1 MTYKPTLPPVTTPN
15 EKPNNRAILQ
25 AKFAVDML
33 SGVTNLKS
41 PDRAVRLGELLES
54 GLFAVDSS
62 GLLVPKGSATA
73 DTSAISSGR
82 NLLINGDFN
91 TYTRGTSSA
100 LASIG
105 GELLGPDRWVY
116 AGFGITGNWGLGTDT
131 TGTLPHSRYFMGFN
145 VATVAA
151 GAAAWVGQ
159 KIERVAPTAG
169 NKVTISFWMRSN
181 VAGKKVGIRMQQVF
195 GTGGSVSPAVD
206 TLGKVITLTTT
217 FQKYT
222 HTYSLPSVAGKSF
235 GSNENDYLYVLFD
248 LCGPVFGSELV
259 GQTGLFE
266 LGEVQVELG
275 SVAHEFDVTPL
286 AQQRENC
293 NRYTEEIIVNRFVG
307 VTFTPN
313 GDSRA
318 VIPFAT
324 RKRVAPVI
332 TPVGF
337 TSINLVGFGRSGE
350 FVNLDSGNLQWQS
363 TVDAA
368 VITGVGNISG
378 ISPSGIV
385 VVWSTTSSIRLIADA
400 EF

>member
-1 MTYKPTLPPVTTPN
+1 MTYDFKPKPIVLPKD
-15 EKPNNRAILQ
+15 KPNNQTALQ
-25 AKFAVDML
+25 TKFAVDEL
-33 SGVTNLKS
+33 TGAAKKAS
-41 PDRAVRLGELLES
+41 PNRAVRLGELLES

-62 GLLVPKGSATA
+62 GLLVPKGSTTA
-73 DTSAISSGR
+73 DTSAISTGR

-91 TYTRGTSSA
+91 TYTRGSSSA
-100 LASIG
+100 LTSIG

-131 TGTLPHSRYFMGFN
+131 TGILPHSRYFMGFN
-145 VATVAA
+145 VAT
-151 GAAAWVGQ
+151 AAADSAAWMGQ

-169 NKVTISFWMRSN
+169 KKVTVSFWMRSS

-195 GTGGSVSPAVD
+195 GTGGTVSPPVD
-206 TLGKVITLTTT
+206 TLGRVITLSTT
-217 FQKYT
+217 FQKFT
-222 HTYSLPSVAGKSF
+222 HTYTLPSVAGKLF

-248 LCGPVFGSELV
+248 LSGTAFGAELV

-275 SVAHEFDVTPL
+275 SVAHEFDVIPL

-293 NRYTEEIIVNRFVG
+293 NRYMEEIIVNRFVG
-307 VTFTPN
+307 VTYTPN

-318 VIPFAT
+318 VIPFTT

-337 TSINLVGFGRSGE
+337 TSINLVGFGRSGD
-350 FVNLDSGNLQWQS
+350 FINLDSGTLQWQS

-368 VITGVGNISG
+368 VISGAGNISG
-378 ISPSGIV
+378 MSSSGAV
-385 VVWSTTSSIRLIADA
+385 VVWSTTSSIRLFADA